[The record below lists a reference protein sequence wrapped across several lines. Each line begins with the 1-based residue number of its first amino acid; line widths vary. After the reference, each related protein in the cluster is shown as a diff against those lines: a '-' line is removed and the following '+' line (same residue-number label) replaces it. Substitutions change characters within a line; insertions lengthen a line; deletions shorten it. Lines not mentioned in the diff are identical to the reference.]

1 MLRKLAVSFLLL
13 VPSVLLAAGVDEFY
27 ERLYARGMADF
38 RTADYELAYT
48 ELHKAAFGFVEDIEK
63 FETAEVYAA
72 IAANRLGHQG
82 ETREALLRVAA
93 AEDVQPRL
101 RSMTLPDDL
110 RAELLR
116 AAATLLTKKEA
127 AAFGISEQM
136 QEAAAKEHPR
146 VEVPTPSVT
155 PNVAETAPR
164 GAGDANAPDRAAEDP
179 PAAASAPSTPPPAGD
194 PTPAAS
200 GPSSDHP
207 VSRNPAPAAPHEDP
221 GAQAGKQTIAPM
233 VPAKQQ
239 PAKKTI
245 DARLD
250 EAQQA
255 IDNGDPAAARSIYN
269 ALLREPQLPHAQ
281 AMRLAEGLYRVRDF
295 AGALRA
301 FRGVGAIGP
310 DEERYHYYYA
320 VALFETRHYR
330 DACSEL
336 DLALPFIEVTE
347 DVAGYREKIYR
358 AVK

>member
-1 MLRKLAVSFLLL
+1 LLA
-13 VPSVLLAAGVDEFY
+13 PSVLLAGGVDEFY

-38 RTADYELAYT
+38 RTADYQLAYT
-48 ELHKAAFGFVEDIEK
+48 ELHKAAFGFVEEIEK

-72 IAANRLGHQG
+72 IAANRLGHPG
-82 ETREALLRVAA
+82 EARDALLRIAA
-93 AEDVQPRL
+93 AEDVQPHL
-101 RSMTLPDDL
+101 RSMTIPDDL

-116 AAATLLTKKEA
+116 AAAALLTKKEA
-127 AAFGISEQM
+127 AAFGISEEM
-136 QEAAAKEHPR
+136 QDAAAKEHPR
-146 VEVPTPSVT
+146 VDVPTPSVK

-164 GAGDANAPDRAAEDP
+164 GAGDANAPDGAAEAQ
-179 PAAASAPSTPPPAGD
+179 PAAASSTSPPPPAGD
-194 PTPAAS
+194 PSPASAL
-200 GPSSDHP
+200 PSDHP
-207 VSRNPAPAAPHEDP
+207 VSKDPPPAAPREES
-221 GAQAGKQTIAPM
+221 GAQPGKQTIAPM
-233 VPAKQQ
+233 VPPKQQ

-255 IDNGDPAAARSIYN
+255 IDNGDPDSARTIYN
-269 ALLREPQLPHAQ
+269 ALLRDPQLPHAP

-301 FRGVGAIGP
+301 FRGVGAIGQ

-330 DACSEL
+330 DACREL

-358 AVK
+358 AGK